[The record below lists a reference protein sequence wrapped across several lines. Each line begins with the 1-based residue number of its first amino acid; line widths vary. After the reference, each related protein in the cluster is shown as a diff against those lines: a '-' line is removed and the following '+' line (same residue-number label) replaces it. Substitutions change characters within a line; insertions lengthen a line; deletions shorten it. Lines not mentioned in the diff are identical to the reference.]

1 MGIRTAKPIFFSA
14 LMLMV
19 ALPLFGAP
27 VTVQGQQEVSGAMEE
42 RLLAFAKVHIE
53 IANIR
58 DDLHQDLARYHEVDG
73 RTRVRQEADGRIEDA
88 LKAHGLDAREYEE
101 FISAV
106 SFDPELASAFEE
118 ALARARDGSGEEY

>member
-1 MGIRTAKPIFFSA
+1 MGSRTIQRSFFST

-19 ALPLFGAP
+19 ALPLFAAP
-27 VTVQGQQEVSGAMEE
+27 LTVEGQQEISGAMEE

-53 IANIR
+53 IAEIR

-73 RTRVRQEADGRIEDA
+73 RTRVRQEADARIADA
-88 LKAHGLDAREYEE
+88 METHGVNASEYEE
-101 FISAV
+101 FITAV

-118 ALARARDGSGEEY
+118 ALARARNSSGEA